1 MENISLIT
9 YLACIISRLSYFDN
23 TNFLEKYTQIMDI
36 TYLSKQLHKI
46 KDIDNQNIFTPKI
59 QNILQINKSIN
70 SIN

>member
-1 MENISLIT
+1 M
-9 YLACIISRLSYFDN
+9 SYFDN